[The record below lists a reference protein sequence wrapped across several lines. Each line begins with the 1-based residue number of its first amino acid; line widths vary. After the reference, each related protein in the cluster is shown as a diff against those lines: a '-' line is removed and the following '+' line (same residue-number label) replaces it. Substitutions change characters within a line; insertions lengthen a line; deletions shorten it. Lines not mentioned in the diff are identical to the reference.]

1 MDELLGA
8 LSSVIE
14 CITDDLLFLVEGNI
28 QLELEQW
35 NTKYMHIVNTR
46 RQ

>member
-8 LSSVIE
+8 LSSGVE
-14 CITDDLLFLVEGNI
+14 CITDVEGNI

-35 NTKYMHIVNTR
+35 NAKYMHIVNTV